1 MRLEWKYTLLINVFI
16 LITMSL
22 FFLLDD
28 YILKRENMRSAIR
41 DYKMGAAMREIAA
54 DIQKRIEQLPDRY
67 DTNKLAR
74 IIRSIELQKMG
85 WEIVD
90 INVTDAS
97 GIVVASL
104 TGKAHGIQMKE
115 EDFQKIVSGQMRV
128 RYPPEGYYGH
138 WVIEYTIP
146 YIIDIPSDSPDEV
159 PEIGALQVMFS
170 TQEIIQYYQ
179 KLRIERLF
187 YFAFVTIALT
197 IFINPLTNYLIVRRL
212 ERMMEAVSAVQAGD
226 LATRIKDAS
235 RDEIGRLGRSFNRMI
250 EHISSE
256 HASRMKA
263 LGNLAAGVAHE
274 VRNPLN
280 SISITI
286 QYLKDILNDD
296 DNENSK
302 EEAQECLNVIARQVE
317 ELDRIVEEFLQ
328 LARPTEMNLEKVEI
342 NSFISEMMLNYN
354 SMLEVKNIELVKTL
368 ESSLLFVKIDKDKF
382 RQALANII
390 LNAIQAMP
398 NGGMLSVIVSKDKLD
413 NKAIIDIADTGIGI
427 PQENIDRLFEPYFT
441 TKPEGTGLGL
451 SITYKIIEAHNG
463 KIKVTSEEGKGSTFS
478 IVLPLEGGNTVF
490 V

>member
-1 MRLEWKYTLLINVFI
+1 
-16 LITMSL
+16 
-22 FFLLDD
+22 
-28 YILKRENMRSAIR
+28 
-41 DYKMGAAMREIAA
+41 MGAAMREIAA
-54 DIQKRIEQLPDRY
+54 DIQKRIEQLPDKY
-67 DTNKLAR
+67 DTNKLTR
-74 IIRSIELQKMG
+74 LIRSIDLQKMG

-90 INVTDAS
+90 INVTDVS

-104 TGKAHGIQMKE
+104 TGKAYGIQMKE
-115 EDFQKIVSGQMRV
+115 EDFQKIVDGQMRV

-146 YIIDIPSDSPDEV
+146 YIIDIPVDSPNET
-159 PEIGALQVMFS
+159 PEIGALQIMFS

-197 IFINPLTNYLIVRRL
+197 IFINPLTSYLIVRRL

-286 QYLKDILNDD
+286 QYLKDILIDD
-296 DNENSK
+296 QNNGSN
-302 EEAQECLNVIARQVE
+302 EEAKECLDVMARQVK

-328 LARPTEMNLEKVEI
+328 LARPTEMNLEMVDL
-342 NSFISEMMLNYN
+342 NSFISELMLNYT

-368 ESSLLFVKIDKDKF
+368 ENSSLFVKIDKDKF
-382 RQALANII
+382 RQALSNII

-398 NGGMLSVIVSKDKLD
+398 DGGVLSISVSKDKSD
-413 NKAIIDIADTGIGI
+413 NKAIIDIIDTGLGI
-427 PQENIDRLFEPYFT
+427 SQENIDRLFEPYFT

-451 SITYKIIEAHNG
+451 SITYKIVEAHNG

-478 IVLPLEGGNTVF
+478 IILPLEGVNTIF
-490 V
+490 I